1 MRRRDD
7 SADHGEI
14 GTSGAEVWDDAV
26 ALPAGR
32 PAGVG
37 YLPIDRQHIEGWLQ
51 RADARYELPRLV
63 RLLIHETTPGLS
75 GLDMPAGMG
84 VDAPGWDGIVRS
96 SERTAWVPEGL
107 SLWELSATSAP
118 RGKARGDYGK
128 RDSTPDGSPTASAV
142 YVGLYPHREWS
153 RAARESWMAEGRTDG
168 KWRDVVAYGLDELED
183 WLAQAPVT
191 RAWFADQLGLHTGG
205 YRAARDWWRDWASWT
220 SPALPPE
227 FLIAGR
233 DAQARE
239 LLQRLAGEPVVTT
252 VRAESADEAAAFVV
266 AVVCSEDNS
275 DEGLLAR
282 TAVVDDIDSWRAL
295 LGWRSPLILVPSRRE
310 LVDELR
316 VGSGHHV
323 VVPALGAEGDLR
335 LPRIDSRRAT
345 EVLAGAGMNAV
356 EAEEVGRLARRGL
369 MAARIRLARSREL
382 LLPGWAQAPAPRPV
396 RAVLLAGFWSHA
408 VDGDREVLAE
418 LAGEDYEA
426 LNERLEQL
434 GRDRCPLAMRA
445 DRAWHLVSAVDA
457 WEMLR
462 SSITVDDL
470 QRLESAVQQVLGERD
485 GSLDLSPD
493 ERWMGPVFGRTR
505 SYSSELREGLARS
518 LAFLALHG
526 EDVTGSGRVDGA
538 GWASALVRGLLP
550 PATAP
555 EGIEAW
561 LSLRD
566 VLPTLA
572 EAAPG
577 VFLDALEST
586 LQMGGADRSP
596 VVVSLHTTIVWSL
609 ERIAWCEDYFARA
622 VYALAALDEGLAGG
636 NAENAA
642 MQRLVGMLFPW
653 RPIASVPQEARLQVL
668 DGLRVRHPDCA
679 WQLMMNLLK
688 HDVLI
693 MEPERPLYRDWATE
707 HATLTG
713 ADRAAFASEIAR
725 RVAEIVGTDPGRV
738 VEVVESLEH
747 LAPGAAESMLGA
759 VESAVE
765 QRDWPD
771 EERARVSK
779 AVHGLIRRARARGE
793 SYTGLSEPQ
802 LCRLEAVASTLES
815 PDAVERYLW
824 LYEEWFPRIE
834 GSSIQDDFELHES
847 RVNEARRVAMFDI
860 YNASGLGGVL
870 RLASEPSVRQRDCR
884 HFVGRALADSLGA
897 ETDGE
902 LLEMLAEDRPQHER
916 DLAFEY
922 FARRFRM
929 EDWAW
934 FDQLLARQDL
944 TDYQRA
950 RLLGATRD
958 YPRAWQTAE
967 NATGAVA
974 AIFWAHFV
982 PYGLGHDF
990 THVEFV
996 AERLLDAGRPQ
1007 AAMTLLMTYTDEAS
1021 SGGTEQAARLA
1032 ARAVN
1037 ELAESSEELVPG
1049 AHLEYGLQQ
1058 LFDLMNRHRASVGD
1072 DTIAVLEWQYL
1083 PSLGFEPTATG
1094 LHRRI
1099 AADPQF
1105 FVELVCSLYRPRNQ
1119 AADDDDASM
1128 EPPDA
1133 QTRERVDRAHR
1144 LLKSWHHPPGLRD
1157 DGSIDPAALRSWI
1170 AEARRLLRDAD
1181 RSEVG
1186 EQCIGQV
1193 LWSAP
1198 EGSDGI
1204 KPGTAIRE
1212 LLEELRSNQIETGL
1226 RLAIVNS
1233 QGATCRA
1240 LDAGGDQERQLAAD
1254 YHRQADQLK
1263 YQWPRTA
1270 SILTGVAR
1278 SYEYYARWEDE
1289 DAERVRTGIER

>member
-1 MRRRDD
+1 MNRWDD
-7 SADHGEI
+7 HARLGET
-14 GTSGAEVWDDAV
+14 GTSEGEASSDAV
-26 ALPAGR
+26 AVRAE
-32 PAGVG
+32 GVARLG

-51 RADARYELPRLV
+51 RADVRYELPRLV

-75 GLDMPAGMG
+75 GLYMPAGTG
-84 VDAPGWDGIVRS
+84 VDAPGWDGIGCS
-96 SERTAWVPEGL
+96 AERTAWVPEGL

-118 RGKARGDYGK
+118 RGKAREDYGK
-128 RDSTPDGSPTASAV
+128 RDSTPDGSPTTSAV

-153 RAARESWMAEGRTDG
+153 RPARESWMAEGRADG

-191 RAWFADQLGLHTGG
+191 RAWFADHLGLHPGG
-205 YRAARDWWRDWASWT
+205 YRAARDWWRDWASLT

-233 DAQARE
+233 DEQARE

-252 VRAESADEAAAFVV
+252 VRAESADEVAAFVV
-266 AVVCSEDNS
+266 AAVLSEDHS
-275 DEGLLAR
+275 DKGLLAR

-295 LGWRSPLILVPSRRE
+295 LGWRSPLILVPTRRE
-310 LVDELR
+310 LVNDLR
-316 VGSGHHV
+316 VDNRHHV
-323 VVPALGAEGDLR
+323 VVAALGAEGDLR
-335 LPRIDSRRAT
+335 LPRIDARGAK
-345 EVLAGAGMNAV
+345 EALEGAGMNAV
-356 EAEEVGRLARRGL
+356 EAEETGRLARRCL

-408 VDGDREVLAE
+408 ADGDREVLAE
-418 LAGEDYEA
+418 LAGEDHET

-445 DRAWHLVSAVDA
+445 DRAWHLVSVVDA

-462 SSITVDDL
+462 STITVDDL
-470 QRLESAVQQVLGERD
+470 ERLESAVQQVLGERD
-485 GSLDLSPD
+485 GSLDFSPD
-493 ERWMGPVFGRTR
+493 ERWMGSVLGRTR

-526 EDVTGSGRVDGA
+526 EDVSGTGRADGA
-538 GWASALVRGLLP
+538 GWASALVRGVLP
-550 PATAP
+550 PADSP
-555 EGIEAW
+555 EGIDAW

-586 LQMGGADRSP
+586 LQTGDPHPSP
-596 VVVSLHTTIVWSL
+596 VVVSLHTTIVRSL
-609 ERIAWCEDYFARA
+609 ERIAWCEDYFAR
-622 VYALAALDEGLAGG
+622 VIYALAALHEGLAGE
-636 NAENAA
+636 NAETTA
-642 MQRLVGMLFPW
+642 MQKLVGMFFPW
-653 RPIASVPQEARLQVL
+653 RPISSVPQEARLQVL
-668 DGLRVRHPDCA
+668 DGLHVRHPDCA

-688 HDVLI
+688 PDVLV
-693 MEPERPLYRDWATE
+693 METERPLFRDWATE
-707 HATLTG
+707 HATLTRT
-713 ADRAAFASEIAR
+713 DRAAFTSEIAR
-725 RVAEIVGTDPGRV
+725 HAAKTVGTDSGRV
-738 VEVVESLEH
+738 VEVVMSLER

-759 VESAVE
+759 VESAVK

-771 EERARVSK
+771 EERAKVSK
-779 AVHGLIRRARARGE
+779 AVHGIIPRARSRGE
-793 SYTGLSEPQ
+793 SYTVLSEPQ

-815 PDAVERYLW
+815 PDAVERHVW
-824 LYEEWFPRIE
+824 LFEEWFPRIE
-834 GSSIQDDFELHES
+834 GSSIQDGFELHES
-847 RVNEARRVAMFDI
+847 RVNEARRDAMSDI
-860 YNASGLGGVL
+860 YNASGLSGVL
-870 RLASEPSVRQRDCR
+870 RLASEPSVGERDCR
-884 HFVGRALADSLGA
+884 HFVSRALADLLGA
-897 ETDGE
+897 EADGE
-902 LLEMLAEDRPQHER
+902 LRQMLAEDRSHHER

-929 EDWAW
+929 EGWAW
-934 FDQLLARQDL
+934 FDQLLERGDL

-967 NATGAVA
+967 NAAGAVA
-974 AIFWAHFV
+974 GIFWAHFV

-990 THVEFV
+990 AHVEFV
-996 AERLLDAGRPQ
+996 AKRLLDAGRPQ
-1007 AAMTLLMTYTDEAS
+1007 AAITLLATYTNEAS
-1021 SGGTEQAARLA
+1021 IAGSEQAAQLA
-1032 ARAVN
+1032 ARAVS
-1037 ELAESSEELVPG
+1037 ELAESSEGLVAG
-1049 AHLEYGLQQ
+1049 AHLEYDLQN
-1058 LFDLMNRHRASVGD
+1058 LFELMNRHRASVGD
-1072 DTIAVLEWQYL
+1072 DTIAALEWQYL
-1083 PSLGFEPTATG
+1083 PALGFEPTATG
-1094 LHRRI
+1094 LHRRM

-1105 FVELVCSLYRPRNQ
+1105 FVELVCSLYRPRHR
-1119 AADDDDASM
+1119 AAEDDASM

-1133 QTRERVDRAHR
+1133 QTRQQIERTHR
-1144 LLKSWHHPPGLRD
+1144 LLKSWQHPPGLGD
-1157 DGSIDPAALRSWI
+1157 DGSIDPTALRDWI

-1181 RSEVG
+1181 RAEVG
-1186 EQCIGQV
+1186 EQCIGQI
-1193 LWSAP
+1193 LWAAP

-1212 LLEELRSNQIETGL
+1212 LLEELCSNQIETGL

-1233 QGATCRA
+1233 RGATCRA
-1240 LDAGGDQERQLAAD
+1240 PDAGGDQERQSAAE

-1270 SILTGVAR
+1270 SILTDVAR
-1278 SYEYYARWEDE
+1278 SYEHHARWEDE
-1289 DAERVRTGIER
+1289 EAERVRTGIER